1 MLPAVKLKKNDPQIT
16 ADKSVSDSG
25 HVTRS
30 EAPETKAPDEPKAP
44 CKACGTAMP
53 IGASLCPTC
62 KTYQHWLKGWLQF
75 YGSIAALIVLSVS
88 LLGWLG
94 SMLPNLRR
102 NLMPRHHLSV
112 VSANSNESLVVFNDG
127 DKDLFVSYVLLSM
140 SGRSSAWKAPYVPI
154 QAGVPAGQFY
164 RHEFPKPR
172 SIENGEFVR
181 GVQEPQWQQL
191 LTQAFSQPQCFNL
204 YYLGQDDPFYKMMSH
219 MAGPSLNT
227 FPVYAHVE
235 YVVPGNST
243 THRATFPAVGV
254 MQRDLSKACSGS
266 Q

>member
-1 MLPAVKLKKNDPQIT
+1 MLPEVELKKSDPQIT
-16 ADKSVSDSG
+16 ADKSISDSG

-44 CKACGTAMP
+44 CKACGTPMP

-62 KTYQHWLKGWLQF
+62 KTYQHWLTGWLQF
-75 YGSIAALIVLSVS
+75 YGTIAALLVLSAS

-94 SMLPNLRR
+94 SVLPNLRR
-102 NLMPRHHLSV
+102 NFMPRHHLSV

-127 DKDLFVSYVLLSM
+127 DKDLFLNYVFLAM
-140 SGRSSAWKAPYVPI
+140 SGRNSDWIAPYVPI
-154 QAGVPAGQFY
+154 QAGVPVGQFY
-164 RHEFPKPR
+164 RHEFHKPYTF
-172 SIENGEFVR
+172 EKGEFVR
-181 GVQEPQWQQL
+181 GLQESQWQQL
-191 LTQAFSQPQCFNL
+191 LTQAVSNPQCFNPF
-204 YYLGQDDPFYKMMSH
+204 YLGQGDPFYKMISH

-235 YVVPGNST
+235 YVVPGDPT
-243 THRATFPAVGV
+243 THRAVFPAVGIIH
-254 MQRDLSKACSGS
+254 RDPSKACSGS